1 MPLAAI
7 HRIDGPSRAE
17 QVVADIRAKIS
28 LGILLPGQVI
38 SVRDIADEHNV
49 RFVTLRFLLERLENE
64 RLLIRRGDVFT
75 VAPADIDDIRAVAR
89 LLNCVE
95 SALIRR
101 VCGSRALQDLDE
113 MSTRLRDARQLPW
126 PAQVNEIGA
135 VLDQLCS
142 PIASDTEIRVYAD
155 LRRAAV
161 RYIGL
166 GLRVMREKHPTGPTL
181 EQLFANQF
189 ALVDSLLEH
198 CRQRDASYAMA
209 AARDFRAT
217 ALWIS
222 EFSAEAAVASP
233 THSWPA

>member
-1 MPLAAI
+1 MPLAAV
-7 HRIDGPSRAE
+7 HRIDSPSIAE

-28 LGILLPGQVI
+28 LGVLLPGQAI

-49 RFVTLRFLLERLENE
+49 RFATLRFLMERLENE
-64 RLLIRRGDVFT
+64 RLLSRRGDVFT
-75 VAPADIDDIRAVAR
+75 VAPADIDDVRAVAR

-101 VCGSRALQDLDE
+101 VCESRVLPDLDD
-113 MSTRLRDARQLPW
+113 MSTRLRDARHLPW
-126 PAQVNEIGA
+126 PAQVDEIGA

-142 PIASDTEIRVYAD
+142 PIASDTELRVYAD

-166 GLRVMREKHPTGPTL
+166 GLRVMREKHPSGPTL
-181 EQLFANQF
+181 EQLFTNQF

-198 CRQRDASYAMA
+198 CGQRDATHAMA
-209 AARDFRAT
+209 AARDFRTT

-222 EFSAEAAVASP
+222 EFSADAPAAST